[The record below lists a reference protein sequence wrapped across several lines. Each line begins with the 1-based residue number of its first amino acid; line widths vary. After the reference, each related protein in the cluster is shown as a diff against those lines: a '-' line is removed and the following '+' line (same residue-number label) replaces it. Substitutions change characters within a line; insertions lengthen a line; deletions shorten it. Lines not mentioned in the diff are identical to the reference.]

1 MSAFLVLPRHGAG
14 GVLAARRRRTRTA
27 RFETR
32 YRGPSARAVLVDV
45 RTRRRADARPRP
57 RGTGPVAARG
67 PRLCRLAAA
76 PRSVNAGV
84 GRERVTCNLPVC
96 TGSCGP
102 MLQFRPAHG
111 IGTVPRYLLS
121 PHHLAYDILFV
132 TVGLLHRHRC
142 RCFRRDGRSSAV
154 YQTRPLR
161 RLVVVHM
168 RMKFVHLH
176 VTDRVCAACG

>member
-1 MSAFLVLPRHGAG
+1 
-14 GVLAARRRRTRTA
+14 
-27 RFETR
+27 
-32 YRGPSARAVLVDV
+32 
-45 RTRRRADARPRP
+45 
-57 RGTGPVAARG
+57 
-67 PRLCRLAAA
+67 
-76 PRSVNAGV
+76 
-84 GRERVTCNLPVC
+84 
-96 TGSCGP
+96 

-132 TVGLLHRHRC
+132 AVGLLHRHRC

-168 RMKFVHLH
+168 RMKVVHLH